1 MSAERLAGVR
11 GKEQVAAGGH
21 PAAKERQNVRS

>member
-21 PAAKERQNVRS
+21 PAAKER